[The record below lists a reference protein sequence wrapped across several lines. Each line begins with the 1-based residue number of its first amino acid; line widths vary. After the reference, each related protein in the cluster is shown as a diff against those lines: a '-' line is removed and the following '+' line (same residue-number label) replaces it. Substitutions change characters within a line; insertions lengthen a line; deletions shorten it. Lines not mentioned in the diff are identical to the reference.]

1 MQKVIGVTGSIG
13 CGKSTV
19 CKLIQNL
26 GYNVIDCDKVG
37 HDILLPNREGYIE
50 VIKAFGDDIL
60 GEDGFYVQEYTV
72 HVGKPIYPNENLS
85 KAENVDNLMNEN
97 YSVWKNVYEDFYKKP
112 LKYETK

>member
-37 HDILLPNREGYIE
+37 HDILLPDM
-50 VIKAFGDDIL
+50 KDIL
-60 GEDGFYVQEYTV
+60 
-72 HVGKPIYPNENLS
+72 KLS
-85 KAENVDNLMNEN
+85 KLLVMI
-97 YSVWKNVYEDFYKKP
+97 Y
-112 LKYETK
+112 